1 MLPVTFLWQGSA
13 PHFYHLST
21 ISSHELITRSI
32 YWLDQNLKI
41 QPRLKSPSSGHC
53 TGDQVFN
60 TWVFWKHFMS
70 NHDIFSHS
78 PMLSL
83 IIKNAFSPD
92 PSVPK
97 VWTVSSSI
105 LQNQI
110 QSLLW
115 DTRQTPAV
123 SPWKLEKKVFPK
135 IIAQSI
141 AIPERRTGHRK
152 EDSDQIKNMTWK
164 GRCSVLGIHIW
175 PWGLRY
181 SNVRPERLGS
191 SGQTVG
197 YTASFFQFS
206 PFP

>member
-1 MLPVTFLWQGSA
+1 MLPVTFLWQGST

-21 ISSHELITRSI
+21 IPSHELITRSI
-32 YWLDQNLKI
+32 YWLDLNLKI
-41 QPRLKSPSSGHC
+41 QPRLKSLSSGHC

-105 LQNQI
+105 LQNQN
-110 QSLLW
+110 SK
-115 DTRQTPAV
+115 
-123 SPWKLEKKVFPK
+123 SP
-135 IIAQSI
+135 
-141 AIPERRTGHRK
+141 
-152 EDSDQIKNMTWK
+152 
-164 GRCSVLGIHIW
+164 
-175 PWGLRY
+175 LRY
-181 SNVRPERLGS
+181 KADS
-191 SGQTVG
+191 SCEPLETRKKSVFKNNSSK
-197 YTASFFQFS
+197 YCYSREENWT
-206 PFP
+206 